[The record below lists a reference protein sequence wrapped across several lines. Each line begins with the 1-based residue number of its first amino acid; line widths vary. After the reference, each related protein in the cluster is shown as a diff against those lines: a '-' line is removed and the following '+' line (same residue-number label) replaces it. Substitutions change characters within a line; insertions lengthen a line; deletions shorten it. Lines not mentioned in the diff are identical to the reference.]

1 MANYSR
7 NFEVTLTESK
17 ASYGEGGIPTYKE
30 SDKKSKLGFQIRKDN
45 KPFDLTDLKATL
57 FVKDKDENIYE
68 IDSTNFTAGGKDGKI
83 VVSLTDEV
91 LAVPSKYEAQ
101 LELKD
106 DTDGSVY
113 TFEVFELEVVDKWS
127 VL

>member
-7 NFEVTLTESK
+7 NFEITLTESK
-17 ASYGEGGIPTYKE
+17 ISYGEGGIPTYKE
-30 SDKKSKLGFQIRKDN
+30 SDKKSKLNFIIRKDN
-45 KPFDLTDLKATL
+45 RPFDLTDLKATL

-68 IDSTNFTAGGKDGKI
+68 IDETNFTAGGADGKI
-83 VVSLTDEV
+83 TVSLTDEV

-106 DTDGSVY
+106 ATDGSVY
-113 TFEVFELEVVDKWS
+113 TFEVFNLIVEDKWS